1 MKQEQEPSYKI
12 IIRHSTPNQYDQLP
26 QDTICKVFSSDG
38 SWDLY
43 KQHSRNEDNPQW
55 IRM

>member
-1 MKQEQEPSYKI
+1 MEKVVEPSYKV
-12 IIRHSTPNQYDQLP
+12 IIRHSAPNQYDQLP
-26 QDTICKVFSSDG
+26 QDTICKVISSDG

-43 KQHSRNEDNPQW
+43 KQQSKNEAHPQW